1 MLFPRKLK
9 CGTCAARNV
18 SDPALLFLYANP
30 IYLYQHIML
39 EGWFAMV
46 HSIGANIKAV
56 RRALGLNQ
64 EDLAAKLG
72 LTQANIS
79 RIEASSKGPS
89 AETLIAIAEILGCDV
104 RELMG
109 LEESPRATQVLDED
123 AKAFVLN
130 VMKGDPQLGI
140 HLRSFAKN
148 SPNLTDEDW
157 KFLATNLKLALGYA
171 AEAIEARRLKG
182 NF

>member
-1 MLFPRKLK
+1 M
-9 CGTCAARNV
+9 A
-18 SDPALLFLYANP
+18 
-30 IYLYQHIML
+30 Q
-39 EGWFAMV
+39 
-46 HSIGANIKAV
+46 SIGANIKAM

-64 EDLAAKLG
+64 EDLAEKLG

-79 RIEASSKGPS
+79 RIEASVRGPN
-89 AETLIAIAEILGCDV
+89 AETLLAISEALGCDV

-109 LEESPRATQVLDED
+109 LEESAQTSQALDKD
-123 AKAFVLN
+123 AKTFVLN

-140 HLRSFAKN
+140 HLRNFAKN

-157 KFLATNLKLALGYA
+157 KFLATNLRLALGYS
-171 AEAIEARRLKG
+171 AEAIEANRLKG

>member
-1 MLFPRKLK
+1 M
-9 CGTCAARNV
+9 A
-18 SDPALLFLYANP
+18 
-30 IYLYQHIML
+30 Q
-39 EGWFAMV
+39 
-46 HSIGANIKAV
+46 SIGANIKAK

-64 EDLAAKLG
+64 EDLAQKLG

-79 RIEASSKGPS
+79 RIEASVKGPS
-89 AETLIAIAEILGCDV
+89 AETLLAIAEALACDV

-109 LEESPRATQVLDED
+109 VKDNPQSPQALDED
-123 AKAFVLN
+123 ARTFVLN

-148 SPNLTDEDW
+148 SPRLTDEDW

-171 AEAIEARRLKG
+171 AEVIEAKRLSGK
-182 NF
+182 F

>member
-1 MLFPRKLK
+1 M
-9 CGTCAARNV
+9 A
-18 SDPALLFLYANP
+18 
-30 IYLYQHIML
+30 
-39 EGWFAMV
+39 

-56 RRALGLNQ
+56 RRTLGLNQ
-64 EDLAAKLG
+64 EDLAEKLG

-79 RIEASSKGPS
+79 RIEASTKGPN
-89 AETLIAIAEILGCDV
+89 AETLLAIAEVLGCDV

-109 LEESPRATQVLDED
+109 VEDSAQSHQTLDED
-123 AKAFVLN
+123 AKTFVLS

-171 AEAIEARRLKG
+171 AEAIEAKRLKG

>member
-1 MLFPRKLK
+1 M
-9 CGTCAARNV
+9 A
-18 SDPALLFLYANP
+18 
-30 IYLYQHIML
+30 Q
-39 EGWFAMV
+39 
-46 HSIGANIKAV
+46 SIGANIRAK
-56 RRALGLNQ
+56 RRMLGLNQ
-64 EDLAAKLG
+64 EDLAKKLG

-89 AETLIAIAEILGCDV
+89 AEMLLAVAEALGCDV

-109 LEESPRATQVLDED
+109 MEDNIQARQSLDED
-123 AKAFVLN
+123 AKTFVLN
-130 VMKGDPQLGI
+130 VMRGDPQLGI

-148 SPNLTDEDW
+148 SHNLTDEDW

-171 AEAIEARRLKG
+171 AEAIKAKRLKG

>member
-1 MLFPRKLK
+1 MKEV
-9 CGTCAARNV
+9 N
-18 SDPALLFLYANP
+18 
-30 IYLYQHIML
+30 
-39 EGWFAMV
+39 AMAQ
-46 HSIGANIKAV
+46 SIGANIKTK
-56 RRALGLNQ
+56 RRELGLNQ
-64 EDLAAKLG
+64 EDLAQKLR

-89 AETLIAIAEILGCDV
+89 AEMLLAIAEVLGCDV

-109 LEESPRATQVLDED
+109 VEDNSKSRQILDEN
-123 AKAFVLN
+123 AKTFVLN
-130 VMKGDPQLGI
+130 VMKSDPQLGI

-148 SPNLTDEDW
+148 SKDLTDEDW

-171 AEAIEARRLKG
+171 AEAIEAKRLKS

>member
-1 MLFPRKLK
+1 M
-9 CGTCAARNV
+9 A
-18 SDPALLFLYANP
+18 
-30 IYLYQHIML
+30 Q
-39 EGWFAMV
+39 
-46 HSIGANIKAV
+46 SIGANIKAV

-64 EDLAAKLG
+64 EDLAEKLG

-79 RIEASSKGPS
+79 RIEASVKGPS
-89 AETLIAIAEILGCDV
+89 AETLLAIAGALGCDV

-109 LEESPRATQVLDED
+109 VEDPQSSQILDED

-140 HLRSFAKN
+140 HLRSFARN
-148 SPNLTDEDW
+148 AMTDEDW
-157 KFLATNLKLALGYA
+157 KFLAANLKLALGYA

>member
-1 MLFPRKLK
+1 M
-9 CGTCAARNV
+9 A
-18 SDPALLFLYANP
+18 
-30 IYLYQHIML
+30 Q
-39 EGWFAMV
+39 
-46 HSIGANIKAV
+46 SIGANIKAM
-56 RRALGLNQ
+56 RRTLGLNQ
-64 EDLAAKLG
+64 EDLAEKLG

-79 RIEASSKGPS
+79 RIEASAKGPS
-89 AETLIAIAEILGCDV
+89 AEMLLAIAEALGCDV

-109 LEESPRATQVLDED
+109 MEDTQPHQTLDED
-123 AKAFVLN
+123 AKTFVLN

-148 SPNLTDEDW
+148 SPNLTHEDW

-171 AEAIEARRLKG
+171 AEAIEAKRLKG

>member
-1 MLFPRKLK
+1 MAK
-9 CGTCAARNV
+9 
-18 SDPALLFLYANP
+18 
-30 IYLYQHIML
+30 
-39 EGWFAMV
+39 
-46 HSIGANIKAV
+46 SIGANIKAM

-64 EDLAAKLG
+64 EDLAEKLG

-79 RIEASSKGPS
+79 RIEASVKGPS
-89 AETLIAIAEILGCDV
+89 AEMLLAIAEALGCDV

-109 LEESPRATQVLDED
+109 VEDATLPPQVLDED
-123 AKAFVLN
+123 AKTFVLK

-140 HLRSFAKN
+140 HLRSFTKN
-148 SPNLTDEDW
+148 SAGLTDEDW

-171 AEAIEARRLKG
+171 AEAIEAKRLKG

>member
-1 MLFPRKLK
+1 M
-9 CGTCAARNV
+9 A
-18 SDPALLFLYANP
+18 
-30 IYLYQHIML
+30 Q
-39 EGWFAMV
+39 
-46 HSIGANIKAV
+46 SIGANIKTM

-64 EDLAAKLG
+64 EELAAKLG

-79 RIEASSKGPS
+79 RIEASVKGPS
-89 AETLIAIAEILGCDV
+89 AEVLMAVAEALGCDV

-109 LEESPRATQVLDED
+109 IEEHPQSSQVLDED
-123 AKAFVLN
+123 AKVFVLN

-148 SPNLTDEDW
+148 SSNLTDEDW

-171 AEAIEARRLKG
+171 ADAIEAKRLKG

>member
-1 MLFPRKLK
+1 M
-9 CGTCAARNV
+9 A
-18 SDPALLFLYANP
+18 
-30 IYLYQHIML
+30 Q
-39 EGWFAMV
+39 
-46 HSIGANIKAV
+46 SIGANIKAM

-64 EDLAAKLG
+64 EDLAEKLG

-79 RIEASSKGPS
+79 RIEASVKGPS
-89 AETLIAIAEILGCDV
+89 AETLLAIAEALGCDV

-109 LEESPRATQVLDED
+109 VEGAQTSQVLDED
-123 AKAFVLN
+123 AKTFVLN

-140 HLRSFAKN
+140 HLRSFSKN
-148 SPNLTDEDW
+148 SSHLTDEDW